1 MTSFKG
7 QIENEKILF
16 FAHPH
21 LLIFIWSIIKVLI
34 LSALIVFTGIGASYL
49 FSFRMIYGI
58 SVASLICLVIL
69 FFVWF
74 LWQKTFFIITNHR
87 VLIRTQ
93 KGLFHNEMWSVNLT
107 KVRETAYQLSKFLGS
122 IFGYGTI
129 LIQSDVELGKKKMSF
144 QNLPHVQDAKFF
156 LDKIV
161 GIVESGKDKDKFP
174 EFINKKKGKRY
185 EKKQENN
192 EKTQNEKQTPQ
203 LL

>member
-16 FAHPH
+16 FARPH
-21 LLIFIWSIIKVLI
+21 LLIFIWSIIKILI
-34 LSALIVFTGIGASYL
+34 LSALIIFTGIGASYI
-49 FSFRMIYGI
+49 FSFKMIYGI
-58 SVASLICLVIL
+58 LAASLICIIALI
-69 FFVWF
+69 FIWF

-87 VLIRTQ
+87 VLIRIQ

-129 LIQSDVELGKKKMSF
+129 LIQSDVELGKKKISF

-161 GIVESGKDKDKFP
+161 EMVESGKNKDKFP

-185 EKKQENN
+185 EGEKKNN
-192 EKTQNEKQTPQ
+192 EETPNEKQTPE
-203 LL
+203 L